1 MRCVSAKGD
10 AVCSQ
15 SAIGISGFLNSMSID
30 VSPANL
36 DHDRTR
42 IINALAKWLT
52 PRSDERRYDWLY
64 REGPYGP
71 ADVWLAVRRED
82 GSVVGAAAAFP
93 RRMYV
98 GGSQMPACVYGDFFV
113 ASEQRS
119 LGLALRLQ
127 RACLGHIETGHAAI
141 AYDFPS
147 ASMMA
152 IYQRL
157 RTGSRNTM
165 VRLAKPLRANR
176 KVREILRF
184 KPLVGVVSAAANAV
198 LAMRNRVSQGRSH
211 WEIVPLDG
219 NCGEEFTTLASG
231 IGSSR
236 GNCVV
241 RRADY
246 LNWRYLSHPFCRY
259 QILTARRRGRLEGY
273 VAFCHQDDDGKIV
286 DLFGIESEDMFAS
299 LLAEAS
305 RILRALGVT
314 TLSMPILSGHSRI
327 AGFERSGFRRRESCD
342 VVLHARP
349 DSGAT
354 VAASSDWFLMDG
366 DRDS

>member
-1 MRCVSAKGD
+1 M
-10 AVCSQ
+10 
-15 SAIGISGFLNSMSID
+15 
-30 VSPANL
+30 
-36 DHDRTR
+36 
-42 IINALAKWLT
+42 
-52 PRSDERRYDWLY
+52 
-64 REGPYGP
+64 
-71 ADVWLAVRRED
+71 WLAVTKED

-93 RRMYV
+93 RRIYA
-98 GGSQMPACVYGDFFV
+98 GGSEMQAYVYGDFFV
-113 ASEQRS
+113 APEQRS

-127 RACLGHIETGHAAI
+127 RACLEGIETGRAAV

-157 RTGSRNTM
+157 QTGTQKAM

-176 KVREILRF
+176 KLREKLRF
-184 KPLVGVVSAAANAV
+184 KPLVSAVSAAANAA
-198 LAMRNRVSQGRSH
+198 LAMRDQLSRGSTD
-211 WEIVPLDG
+211 WEIAPLNG
-219 NCGEEFTTLASG
+219 SCGEDFTILASEV
-231 IGSSR
+231 GSAC

-273 VAFCHQDDDGKIV
+273 VAFCNQDEDGKIV

-299 LLAEAS
+299 LLLEAS
-305 RILRALGVT
+305 RMLRRLGAT
-314 TLSMPILSGHSRI
+314 TLSAPILSCHSRV
-327 AGFERSGFRRRESCD
+327 ADFKRSGFRRRESCH
-342 VVLHARP
+342 VVLHAGP
-349 DSGAT
+349 NS
-354 VAASSDWFLMDG
+354 AAARAVPGRWFLMDG